1 MVWSRG
7 GAECASDALQDRWSL
22 GELHSAQI
30 PRKSATR
37 SVGEEEEE
45 EGGREGGEQD
55 YYCSQNKPASDY
67 EPKSSG
73 KMSATRPR
81 RGPSVQE
88 TGEPRQ
94 ETVVWVAFPS
104 PVASDQGF
112 LALSLSLP
120 LSLSRSL
127 SLLFRSVNVRSRSLV
142 SGNDLTQQT
151 ESCGRAE
158 QSRGERRGEE
168 RGEEERHR
176 LHLAALT
183 LSASPSFAT
192 FP

>member
-22 GELHSAQI
+22 GELHGAQI

-45 EGGREGGEQD
+45 GGGEQD

-81 RGPSVQE
+81 CGPSVQE

-112 LALSLSLP
+112 LALSLSL
-120 LSLSRSL
+120 SL

-151 ESCGRAE
+151 ESSGRAE
-158 QSRGERRGEE
+158 QRREDSRGEQR